1 MLMIADLL
9 KYNKLEYLLSNLNLL
24 DLYFKKIRLLQ
35 VKIIFSILLFQV
47 INHPNILLNYI
58 NMFDLHLMHLLQIF

>member
-9 KYNKLEYLLSNLNLL
+9 KYNKLEYLLNNLNLL
-24 DLYFKKIRLLQ
+24 DLYFKKIQLLQ

-58 NMFDLHLMHLLQIF
+58 NMSDLHLMHLLQIF